1 MIITFEW
8 KIWKITFKWKIQQI
22 WFRYLSILRPL
33 RPRLQNWPVRLSF
46 EFDSYLKAIVTLVW
60 VSSMVVVIPDV
71 LFTKYKVLENFIVP
85 CSSQSRE
92 GPRKLYVALL
102 FCSPSSPQGARW
114 WSWRKA
120 TVLQGTEWG
129 RYDRDSL
136 WCLHAPCTG
145 AQNNLYS
152 IFMNRKSELKW
163 KGWLI
168 YVFGPSVL
176 GPSACDGLHQWD
188 DSIHPLEEEG
198 NRRGTCKS
206 GIFVKLMWKFEI
218 STKTSF

>member
-1 MIITFEW
+1 MIQVPFNFTTTAPKTPKLASKTFLW
-8 KIWKITFKWKIQQI
+8 IWFIFEGYCDASVGLFNGRRYSWCPFHKIQ
-22 WFRYLSILRPL
+22 
-33 RPRLQNWPVRLSF
+33 
-46 EFDSYLKAIVTLVW
+46 
-60 VSSMVVVIPDV
+60 
-71 LFTKYKVLENFIVP
+71 
-85 CSSQSRE
+85 
-92 GPRKLYVALL
+92 GPRKLYIALL

-114 WSWRKA
+114 RSWVKS
-120 TVLQGTEWG
+120 TVLQGTEGG

-206 GIFVKLMWKFEI
+206 GIFVKLMWK
-218 STKTSF
+218 